1 MVLGRSYP
9 YKSKTAL
16 SFQGSGRHKSVAFQ
30 KSRTLPSS
38 SHQRRG
44 AFEQFGVVS
53 SKKKLKY

>member
-53 SKKKLKY
+53 SKK